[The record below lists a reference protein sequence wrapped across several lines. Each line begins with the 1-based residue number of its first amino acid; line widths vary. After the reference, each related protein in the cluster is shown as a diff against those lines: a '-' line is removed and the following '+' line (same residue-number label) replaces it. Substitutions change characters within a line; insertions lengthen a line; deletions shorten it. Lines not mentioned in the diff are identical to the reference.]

1 MERSRREAELYRAAA
16 RVFRRKGLQQ
26 TRLQDVADELGVPR
40 GALYYYVASR
50 DDLVRA
56 VVETPLRRLLAQAR
70 EIAAS
75 KASPEAKLTRLIA
88 QHLKS
93 LAAEHESWLLLQC
106 EGREALQEVLA
117 IDLQALLR
125 QYETCWNE
133 VIAEGIEQGVFVAAT
148 EPDVAARACLGL
160 VQGVYCWQRLTG
172 EEAPGT
178 VAAWLTPLVLQS
190 LQGAGRSVSASLN
203 T

>member
-1 MERSRREAELYRAAA
+1 MERSRREVELYRAAA

-26 TRLQDVADELGVPR
+26 TRLQDVADEMGVPR

-56 VVETPLRRLLAQAR
+56 VVETPFRRLLAQVR
-70 EIAAS
+70 EIASS
-75 KASPEAKLTRLIA
+75 KDSPEAKLTRLIT

-106 EGREALQEVLA
+106 EGQEALQAALA

-125 QYETCWNE
+125 QYEACWNE
-133 VIAEGIEQGVFVAAT
+133 VIAEGIEQGVFVAAA
-148 EPDVAARACLGL
+148 EPDAAARACLGL

-172 EEAPGT
+172 DEAPEA
-178 VAAWLTPLVLQS
+178 VAAWLAPLVLQS

>member
-1 MERSRREAELYRAAA
+1 MERSRREVELYRAAA

-56 VVETPLRRLLAQAR
+56 VVETPFRRLLAKAR
-70 EIAAS
+70 EIAS
-75 KASPEAKLTRLIA
+75 SEDLPEAKLARLIA

-106 EGREALQEVLA
+106 EGQEALQAALT

-125 QYETCWNE
+125 QYKACWNE
-133 VIAEGIEQGVFVAAT
+133 VIAEGIEQGVFVAAA
-148 EPDVAARACLGL
+148 EPDAAARACLGL

-172 EEAPGT
+172 EEAPEA

-190 LQGAGRSVSASLN
+190 LQGAGRSVSVSLN

>member
-70 EIAAS
+70 EIASSNDAP
-75 KASPEAKLTRLIA
+75 AAKLTRLIA

-93 LAAEHESWLLLQC
+93 LAAEHERWLLLQC

-125 QYETCWNE
+125 QYDACWNE

-148 EPDVAARACLGL
+148 EPDAAARACLGL

-172 EEAPGT
+172 GEAPEA

-190 LQGAGRSVSASLN
+190 LQGTGRSVSASLN

>member
-1 MERSRREAELYRAAA
+1 MERSRREAEIYRAAA

-70 EIAAS
+70 EIVSSNDAPA
-75 KASPEAKLTRLIA
+75 AKLTRLIA
-88 QHLKS
+88 QHLQS
-93 LAAEHESWLLLQC
+93 LAAAHESWLLLQC

-125 QYETCWNE
+125 QYEACWNE
-133 VIAEGIEQGVFVAAT
+133 VIAEGIEQGVFVATT

-172 EEAPGT
+172 EGAPDA

-190 LQGAGRSVSASLN
+190 LQGTGRSVSASLN

>member
-1 MERSRREAELYRAAA
+1 MERSQREVELYRAAA
-16 RVFRRKGLQQ
+16 RVLRRKGLQQ

-40 GALYYYVASR
+40 GVLYYYVASR

-56 VVETPLRRLLAQAR
+56 VVDMPLRRLLAQAR
-70 EIAAS
+70 EIASSNDAP
-75 KASPEAKLTRLIA
+75 AAKLTRLVA

-93 LAAEHESWLLLQC
+93 LADEHESWLLLQC
-106 EGREALQEVLA
+106 EDRKALQEVLA

-125 QYETCWNE
+125 QYEACWNE
-133 VIAEGIEQGVFVAAT
+133 VIAEGIGQGVFVAAA
-148 EPDVAARACLGL
+148 EPDVVARACLGL
-160 VQGVYCWQRLTG
+160 VQGVYCWQRLAG
-172 EEAPGT
+172 EEAPES

-190 LQGAGRSVSASLN
+190 LQGTSRSVSVSLN